1 MLLLKFKNM
10 NKLTQEEAIEMI
22 LSTVEL
28 GIYSYVDDTSQLL
41 DEIQKEYQEEME
53 KMGIDLDTDFE
64 EHPFYILN
72 EAMGRLLHFVN
83 SFDLAKK

>member
-1 MLLLKFKNM
+1 M
-10 NKLTQEEAIEMI
+10 NKLTQEEAIEII

-53 KMGIDLDTDFE
+53 KMGIDLDIDFE
-64 EHPFYILN
+64 EHPFYVFN